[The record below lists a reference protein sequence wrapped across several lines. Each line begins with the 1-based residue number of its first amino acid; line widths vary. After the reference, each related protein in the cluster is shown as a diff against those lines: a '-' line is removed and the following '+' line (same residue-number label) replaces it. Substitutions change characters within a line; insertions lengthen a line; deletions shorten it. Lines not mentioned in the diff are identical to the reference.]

1 MNTHKS
7 NRSILYATLV
17 MVSVAACGDN
27 LGFSDAGPGGD
38 DASSD
43 ASSLDAPG
51 VPTVPTVIATTPLD
65 TTNPTALN
73 TTIDATFSEA
83 MDPATLTTTTF
94 TLRSGV
100 STPVLGQVTASGARV
115 LFQPNARLASNSV
128 FTATITSEAKSGLG
142 VALAAS
148 YSWTFTT
155 GLVTAAE
162 PVVNL
167 GTSGNFAI
175 LTKSGIS
182 TVPSSMIVGDLGVSP
197 ISATAITGFSLIMDP
212 SNQFS
217 KSAQVTGKVFAAT
230 YAQPTPAKLTTAIG
244 DMQLAFTD
252 AASRPADV
260 TELGAGNIG
269 GLILVPGVYKWGTG
283 VLVPTNVTLSG
294 SATDVW
300 IFEIAQTLTL
310 SSNAQVVL
318 VGGALPKN
326 VFWQASGKVTL
337 NTGAHIEG
345 NVLAKTAISLETGS
359 SINGRLLAQTAVTL
373 NQSTITIPAN

>member
-94 TLRSGV
+94 TLRSGA

-128 FTATITSEAKSGLG
+128 FTATITSEA
-142 VALAAS
+142 
-148 YSWTFTT
+148 
-155 GLVTAAE
+155 
-162 PVVNL
+162 
-167 GTSGNFAI
+167 
-175 LTKSGIS
+175 
-182 TVPSSMIVGDLGVSP
+182 
-197 ISATAITGFSLIMDP
+197 
-212 SNQFS
+212 
-217 KSAQVTGKVFAAT
+217 
-230 YAQPTPAKLTTAIG
+230 
-244 DMQLAFTD
+244 
-252 AASRPADV
+252 
-260 TELGAGNIG
+260 
-269 GLILVPGVYKWGTG
+269 
-283 VLVPTNVTLSG
+283 
-294 SATDVW
+294 
-300 IFEIAQTLTL
+300 
-310 SSNAQVVL
+310 
-318 VGGALPKN
+318 
-326 VFWQASGKVTL
+326 
-337 NTGAHIEG
+337 
-345 NVLAKTAISLETGS
+345 
-359 SINGRLLAQTAVTL
+359 
-373 NQSTITIPAN
+373 